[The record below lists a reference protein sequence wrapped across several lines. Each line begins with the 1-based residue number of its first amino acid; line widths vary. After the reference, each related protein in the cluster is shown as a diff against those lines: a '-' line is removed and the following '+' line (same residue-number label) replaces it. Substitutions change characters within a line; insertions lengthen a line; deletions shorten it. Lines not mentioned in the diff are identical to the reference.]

1 MRVGARLILASAAMA
16 LTGLLPAVAE
26 TMILSTPKETYRAI
40 AKREADK
47 AGLPPD
53 VADAVMAIESGY
65 DPTRVGGV
73 GEIGLMQVRPTT
85 AAMLGFQGTA
95 AELALPE
102 TNIHYGV
109 TYLAKAW
116 QMAGGDFC
124 RALMKYRA
132 GHGEEVMSPLSA
144 AYCDRARRHLAGEG
158 EPNPPSTPR
167 AARLSKPSR
176 VVSVSPLVRL
186 SSVAFWAAHDARVK
200 AISARIERK
209 WRMMAAR

>member
-1 MRVGARLILASAAMA
+1 MRVGAQLILASVAMA

-26 TMILSTPKETYRAI
+26 TTTLPTPKETYRAI

-53 VADAVMAIESGY
+53 IADAVMAIESGY

-116 QMAGGDFC
+116 QMAGGD
-124 RALMKYRA
+124 
-132 GHGEEVMSPLSA
+132 
-144 AYCDRARRHLAGEG
+144 
-158 EPNPPSTPR
+158 
-167 AARLSKPSR
+167 
-176 VVSVSPLVRL
+176 
-186 SSVAFWAAHDARVK
+186 
-200 AISARIERK
+200 
-209 WRMMAAR
+209 